1 MILALVVEHYFKSPS
16 WHGWMKFFE
25 IDWNCNLL
33 LMTFLMSL
41 PIVLSNMMS
50 LNALEELYNSLLGL
64 EIIMDVETLEYVG
77 QWPSSKYASVILI
90 IFLKHLLS
98 LIILL
103 KCLHDNLSGLGVDE
117 LLYLLMEL
125 MNSASENSFQVVI
138 HFLRISSKRLVLI

>member
-1 MILALVVEHYFKSPS
+1 
-16 WHGWMKFFE
+16 MKFFE

-41 PIVLSNMMS
+41 PIVLSNMMG
-50 LNALEELYNSLLGL
+50 LNALEESYSSLLGL
-64 EIIMDVETLEYVG
+64 EIIMDVEILEYVG

-138 HFLRISSKRLVLI
+138 HFLRISSKRLILI

>member
-1 MILALVVEHYFKSPS
+1 
-16 WHGWMKFFE
+16 MKFFE

-41 PIVLSNMMS
+41 PIVLSNMMG
-50 LNALEELYNSLLGL
+50 LNALEESYSSLLGL
-64 EIIMDVETLEYVG
+64 EIIIDVETLEYVG

-90 IFLKHLLS
+90 IFLKYLLS

>member
-1 MILALVVEHYFKSPS
+1 
-16 WHGWMKFFE
+16 MKFFE

-41 PIVLSNMMS
+41 PIVLSNMMG
-50 LNALEELYNSLLGL
+50 LNALEESYSSLLGL
-64 EIIMDVETLEYVG
+64 EIIMDVEILEYVG